1 MIRNIFRSFKRV
13 LNIFFDSLSLKA
25 IKTLPSGGAVTLI
38 DIGAAGEIEPRW
50 KNFSKNI
57 KYVGFEP
64 DARSRETLQN
74 NKNNFLNYQIL
85 PFALSN
91 SNQSVELNLC
101 REPKVSSLYHPNNNF
116 LNRFPNVQ
124 RFEILKTEKIECSTL
139 DEINLPDI
147 DFIKIDI
154 QGAELNVILGANHS
168 LDSAL
173 GLEVEVEFLSL
184 YKDQPLFGDVCKE
197 LSTKGFE
204 FIDFVNLA
212 RWQRKEFNNQ
222 GQCIFGDALFLKTPE
237 YLEIQ
242 DLPVSKITS
251 YLSILIVYQRFDL
264 VQTVLEML
272 SPELRIEFKSFEIAY
287 KKLKIKNNIIR
298 KISFLMS
305 RIIALFGS
313 SYRLHLIE

>member
-1 MIRNIFRSFKRV
+1 MIRNIYRSFKRI
-13 LNIFFDSLSLKA
+13 LNIFFDSSSLKA
-25 IKTLPSGGAVTLI
+25 ITALPSGGAVTLI

-64 DARSRETLQN
+64 DVRSRETLQN

-101 REPKVSSLYHPNNNF
+101 REPKVSSLYQPNDNF
-116 LNRFPNVQ
+116 LKRFPDAQ
-124 RFEILKTEKIECSTL
+124 RYEILRTEKIECSTL

-154 QGAELNVILGANHS
+154 QGAEHNVILGANNS

-173 GLEVEVEFLSL
+173 GLELEVEFLFL

-212 RWQRKEFNNQ
+212 RWQRNAFNGQ
-222 GQCIFGDALFLKTPE
+222 GQCIFGDALFLKSPE

-242 DLPVSKITS
+242 DLHVSKIAS
-251 YLSILIVYQRFDL
+251 YLSILIVYRRFDL
-264 VQTVLEML
+264 VETVLEML
-272 SPELRIEFKSFEIAY
+272 SPELRIEFKNFEIAY